1 VQALLFLPP
10 QQPKQLVQMEYDF
23 IYDRDSRRYRLKL
36 ATEQAALQQFL
47 LDEFAHRASAYQPL
61 LSQLKMLKP
70 YQDWQYQGREFSLL
84 VQQQEVRVCH
94 NSLLGCDGDD
104 VAALPLPDELD
115 EDLQL
120 DESGLSSECGLADLL
135 LLLEAWQAFL
145 PA

>member
-1 VQALLFLPP
+1 
-10 QQPKQLVQMEYDF
+10 MEYDF

-61 LSQLKMLKP
+61 LSQLQALKP

-94 NSLLGCDGDD
+94 NSLLATESGELA
-104 VAALPLPDELD
+104 VQSLPEELD
-115 EDLQL
+115 DDLQL
-120 DESGLSSECGLADLL
+120 DESGLCSECGLADLL
-135 LLLEAWQAFL
+135 RLLQAWQEFL

>member
-1 VQALLFLPP
+1 
-10 QQPKQLVQMEYDF
+10 MEYDF

-61 LSQLKMLKP
+61 LNQLKALKP

-84 VQQQEVRVCH
+84 VQQQEVWVCH
-94 NSLLGCDGDD
+94 NSLLATESGELA
-104 VAALPLPDELD
+104 VQSLPEELD
-115 EDLQL
+115 DDLQL
-120 DESGLSSECGLADLL
+120 DESGLVSECGLADLL
-135 LLLEAWQAFL
+135 LLIQAWQEFL

>member
-1 VQALLFLPP
+1 
-10 QQPKQLVQMEYDF
+10 MEYDF

-36 ATEQAALQQFL
+36 VTEQAALQQFL

-61 LSQLKMLKP
+61 LNQLQALKP

-94 NSLLGCDGDD
+94 NSLLATEGGELA
-104 VAALPLPDELD
+104 VQLLPEELD
-115 EDLQL
+115 DDLQL
-120 DESGLSSECGLADLL
+120 DESGLVSECGLADLL
-135 LLLEAWQAFL
+135 LLLQAWQEFL

>member
-1 VQALLFLPP
+1 
-10 QQPKQLVQMEYDF
+10 MEYEF
-23 IYDRDSRRYRLKL
+23 LYDTDNRRYRLSL
-36 ATEQAALQQFL
+36 ASEHAALQHFL
-47 LDEFAHRASAYQPL
+47 LDEFAHRACAYQPL
-61 LSQLKMLKP
+61 VSQLQALKP

-94 NSLLGCDGDD
+94 NSLLATESGEL
-104 VAALPLPDELD
+104 ARPSLPEELD

-135 LLLEAWQAFL
+135 LLLQAWQEFL

>member
-1 VQALLFLPP
+1 MQALLFLPP

-36 ATEQAALQQFL
+36 ATEQAVLQQFL

-61 LSQLKMLKP
+61 LSQLQALKP

-94 NSLLGCDGDD
+94 NSLLATESGELA
-104 VAALPLPDELD
+104 VQSLPEELD
-115 EDLQL
+115 DGLQL
-120 DESGLSSECGLADLL
+120 DESGLVSECGLADLL
-135 LLLEAWQAFL
+135 LLIQAWQEFL

>member
-1 VQALLFLPP
+1 
-10 QQPKQLVQMEYDF
+10 MEYDF

-36 ATEQAALQQFL
+36 VTEQAALQQFL

-61 LSQLKMLKP
+61 LNQLQALKP

-94 NSLLGCDGDD
+94 NSLLATEGGELA
-104 VAALPLPDELD
+104 VQLLPEELD
-115 EDLQL
+115 DDLQL
-120 DESGLSSECGLADLL
+120 DESGLVSECGLADLVL
-135 LLLEAWQAFL
+135 LLQAWQEFL

>member
-1 VQALLFLPP
+1 
-10 QQPKQLVQMEYDF
+10 MEYDF

-61 LSQLKMLKP
+61 LSQLEALKP

-94 NSLLGCDGDD
+94 NSLLATESGELA
-104 VAALPLPDELD
+104 VQSLPEELD
-115 EDLQL
+115 DDLQL

-135 LLLEAWQAFL
+135 LLLQAWQEFL

>member
-1 VQALLFLPP
+1 
-10 QQPKQLVQMEYDF
+10 MEYDF

-36 ATEQAALQQFL
+36 VTEQAALQQFL

-61 LSQLKMLKP
+61 LNQLQALKP

-94 NSLLGCDGDD
+94 NSLLATEGGELA
-104 VAALPLPDELD
+104 VQLLPEELND
-115 EDLQL
+115 DLQL
-120 DESGLSSECGLADLL
+120 DESGLVSECGLADLVL
-135 LLLEAWQAFL
+135 LLQAWQEFL

>member
-1 VQALLFLPP
+1 
-10 QQPKQLVQMEYDF
+10 MEYDF

-61 LSQLKMLKP
+61 LSQLQTLKP

-84 VQQQEVRVCH
+84 VQQQEVWVCH
-94 NSLLGCDGDD
+94 NSLL
-104 VAALPLPDELD
+104 ATESSALARQALPEELD
-115 EDLQL
+115 DDLQL

-135 LLLEAWQAFL
+135 LLLQAWQEFL
-145 PA
+145 PE

>member
-1 VQALLFLPP
+1 
-10 QQPKQLVQMEYDF
+10 MEYDF

-47 LDEFAHRASAYQPL
+47 LDEFTHRASAYQPL
-61 LSQLKMLKP
+61 ISQLQALKP

-94 NSLLGCDGDD
+94 NSLLATESGELA
-104 VAALPLPDELD
+104 VQSLPEELD
-115 EDLQL
+115 DDLQL
-120 DESGLSSECGLADLL
+120 DESGLCSECGLADLL
-135 LLLEAWQAFL
+135 LLIQAWQEFL

>member
-1 VQALLFLPP
+1 
-10 QQPKQLVQMEYDF
+10 MEYDF

-47 LDEFAHRASAYQPL
+47 LDEFAHHASAYQSL
-61 LSQLKMLKP
+61 LSQLQALKP

-94 NSLLGCDGDD
+94 NSLLATESGELA
-104 VAALPLPDELD
+104 VQLLPEELD
-115 EDLQL
+115 DDLQL
-120 DESGLSSECGLADLL
+120 DESGLVSECGLADLVL
-135 LLLEAWQAFL
+135 LLQAWQEFL